1 MPTPPLPET
10 LRALGHE
17 SWHTFQKNAGEH
29 TGCATAWAEE
39 GIRVCAL
46 SDFIARVAT
55 AKPQVVVELLASG
68 DLERDYA
75 PGEFRRR
82 AAGALAD
89 VTEEA
94 GLIDA
99 LRRLRRREM
108 VRIAWRDLAG
118 RAGLQTTMAELSR
131 FAEAVVAHTLE
142 RLHQWQCA
150 KYGEALDGAG
160 RSQSLVVVAMGKL
173 GAGELNFSSDIDLI
187 FAFPS
192 DGETVGGRRAI
203 SHQEFFIRLG
213 QRLIH
218 VLTTPTPD
226 GIVFRVDMRLRP
238 FGASGP
244 LAVSFDAMEEYYQ
257 SHGRDWERYA
267 WIKARPIAGDAA
279 AQEQLMGV
287 LRPFVYRRYLDY
299 GAYQALRD
307 MKALVD
313 QEVRR
318 KGQDQNIKIGRGGI
332 RSIEFIGQAFQLIRG
347 GRDTALQEPALG
359 TVLGLLGERGLLPAP
374 VVAGLLEAYA
384 FLRNTEHRL
393 QEADDRQTQAL
404 PQDDLGRARLA
415 AAMGYEDWA
424 AFVQALDGH
433 RDFVEGC
440 FGDVFTAPDEEE
452 PAAISPLRALWEAAS
467 PDDEQA
473 AALLRHRG
481 YDDPGAALTRLR
493 ALKDSYG
500 VRAMSSQGRQRLD
513 RLVPLVIE
521 AAGHHPD
528 PQTTLARLLDLI
540 QAVARRSVYIALL
553 AEHPVALEQLLKL
566 CSSSPWISAHLTRFP
581 ILLDELLD
589 PRTLYNPPD
598 REGLTQEL
606 ALLMDNVAPG
616 DTEQEMDTLRLYGQ
630 TNVLRVAA
638 ADIAGVLPLMKV
650 SDHLSD
656 IAEVILNT
664 CLELAW
670 RDTSE
675 RYGVP
680 TCVVDGERR
689 EAGFLIVAYGKLGGL
704 ELGYGS
710 DLDLVFLHGS
720 AGTEQHTDGARQT
733 DNDTFFARLGKR
745 LTHLLTTHTAGGTL
759 YEVDLRLRPSGASGL
774 LVSPMEAFA
783 DYQRQRAWTWEHQAL
798 VRARPVVGDARLR
811 ERFEAIRRE
820 VLGQPREPATLRTE
834 VAQMRERM
842 RRELSKGTAELFD
855 LKQDRGGIA
864 DIEFMVQY
872 GVLLWAST
880 HPAVVRYTDN
890 IRILEAFSTEGL
902 MPAPDAGLLADA
914 YRAYRGRGHR
924 CALQQ
929 VPALVPRT
937 EFQGHAAGVAALW
950 EQMMGERMPE
960 D

>member
-1 MPTPPLPET
+1 MKTPPLPET
-10 LRALGHE
+10 LHAMGHE
-17 SWHTFQKNAGEH
+17 SWHAFLSGAGEH
-29 TGCATAWAEE
+29 AGSATAWAEE
-39 GIRVCAL
+39 GTRVCAL
-46 SDFIARVAT
+46 SDFVGRVAT
-55 AKPQVVVELLASG
+55 AKPQVLGELMAAG
-68 DLERDYA
+68 DLERDYQ
-75 PGEFRRR
+75 PGEYGQRT
-82 AAGALAD
+82 AAALAD
-89 VTEEA
+89 ATDEA
-94 GLIDA
+94 ALIDA

-118 RAGLQTTMAELSR
+118 RAGLQTTMTELSR
-131 FAEAVVAHTLE
+131 FCEAVVEHTLE
-142 RLHQWQCA
+142 RLHRWQGA
-150 KYGEALDGAG
+150 KYGEPLDEAG
-160 RSQSLVVVAMGKL
+160 RSQSMVVVAMGKL

-187 FAFPS
+187 FAFAS
-192 DGETVGGRRAI
+192 DGETVGGRRRVT
-203 SHQEFFIRLG
+203 HQEFFIRLG

-279 AQEQLMGV
+279 AREQLMAA

-318 KGQDQNIKIGRGGI
+318 KGLDHNIKIGRGGI

-359 TVLGLLGERGLLPAP
+359 TVLDLLAERGLLPAD
-374 VVAGLLEAYA
+374 VVAGLQEAYA

-404 PQDDLGRARLA
+404 PRDTLGRARLA
-415 AAMGYEDWA
+415 WGMGYGDWA
-424 AFVQALDGH
+424 AFLQALDDH
-433 RDFVEGC
+433 RDFVDGC

-452 PAAISPLRALWEAAS
+452 PAEISPLRTLWEAEP
-467 PDDEQA
+467 PDDQQA
-473 AALLRHRG
+473 KTLLRRRG
-481 YDDPGAALTRLR
+481 YDDPGAALDRLR

-500 VRAMSSQGRQRLD
+500 VRAMSSQGRRRLD
-513 RLVPLVIE
+513 RLVPLVLE
-521 AAGHHPD
+521 AAGRHPE
-528 PQTTLARLLDLI
+528 PHTTLARLLDLI

-553 AEHPVALEQLLKL
+553 AEHPVALEQLVKL

-598 REGLTQEL
+598 REGLSQEL
-606 ALLMDNVAPG
+606 DLLMDNVAPG

-656 IAEVILNT
+656 IAEVILDT
-664 CLELAW
+664 CLDLAW
-670 RDTSE
+670 RDTTA
-675 RYGVP
+675 RHGVP

-689 EAGFLIVAYGKLGGL
+689 QAGFLIVAYGKLGGL

-720 AGTEQHTDGARQT
+720 EGTEQHTDGPRQT

-774 LVSPMEAFA
+774 LVSGMEAFA
-783 DYQRQRAWTWEHQAL
+783 DYQRRRAWTWEHQAL
-798 VRARPVVGDARLR
+798 VRTRPVVGDSRLR

-820 VLGQPREPATLRTE
+820 VLGQPREPAALRTE
-834 VAQMRERM
+834 VTRMRERM
-842 RRELSKGTAELFD
+842 RRELSKGSPAHFD

-872 GVLLWAST
+872 GVLLWASA
-880 HPAVVRYTDN
+880 HPAVVRHTDN
-890 IRILEAFSTEGL
+890 IRILEAFSREGL
-902 MPAPDAGLLADA
+902 MPAADAELLANA

-929 VPALVPRT
+929 VPALVPHT
-937 EFQGHAAGVAALW
+937 EFQGYAEGVAAIW
-950 EQMMGERMPE
+950 ARMMEA
-960 D
+960 

>member
-1 MPTPPLPET
+1 MKRPPLPET
-10 LRALGHE
+10 LQTVGHA
-17 SWHTFQKNAGEH
+17 SWQAFLEAAGDH
-29 TGCATAWAEE
+29 AGDATAWTGE
-39 GIRVCAL
+39 GQRLLAL
-46 SDFIARVAT
+46 SDFVARVAT
-55 AKPQVVVELLASG
+55 TRPRVVADLMAAG

-75 PGEFRRR
+75 PGEFRQRTT
-82 AAGALAD
+82 AALA
-89 VTEEA
+89 EA
-94 GLIDA
+94 ADEATLIDA
-99 LRRLRRREM
+99 LRRLRQREM

-118 RAGLQTTMAELSR
+118 RAGLQTTMTELSR
-131 FAEAVVAHTLE
+131 FCEAVVEHTLE
-142 RLHQWQCA
+142 RLHRWQAA
-150 KYGEALDGAG
+150 KYGEPLDADG
-160 RSQSLVVVAMGKL
+160 RRQSMVVVAMGKL

-187 FAFPS
+187 FAFGS
-192 DGETVGGRRAI
+192 DGETVGGRRRV

-218 VLTTPTPD
+218 ALTTPTPD

-244 LAVSFDAMEEYYQ
+244 LVVSFDAMEEYYQ
-257 SHGRDWERYA
+257 GHGRDWERYA
-267 WIKARPIAGDAA
+267 WIKARPIAGEAA
-279 AQEQLMGV
+279 AREQLMTA

-318 KGQDQNIKIGRGGI
+318 KGLDHNIKIGRGGI

-347 GRDTALQEPALG
+347 GRDTALQQPGLA
-359 TVLGLLGERGLLPAP
+359 TVLELLAERGLLPAA
-374 VVAGLLEAYA
+374 VMTGLQEAYT

-404 PQDDLGRARLA
+404 PQDALGRARLA
-415 AAMGYEDWA
+415 CAMGYADWP
-424 AFVQALDGH
+424 AFLQALDGH

-440 FGDVFTAPDEEE
+440 FADVFTAPDEEE
-452 PAAISPLRALWEAAS
+452 PAGISPLRALWEADP
-467 PDDEQA
+467 PDPAQA
-473 AALLRHRG
+473 TDLLRRRG
-481 YDDPGAALTRLR
+481 YDDPQAALSRLH
-493 ALKDSYG
+493 ALKESYG
-500 VRAMSSQGRQRLD
+500 VRAMSAQGRRRLD
-513 RLVPLVIE
+513 RLVPLVLE
-521 AAGHHPD
+521 AAGTHPN
-528 PQTTLARLLDLI
+528 PQVTLTRLLDLI

-553 AEHPVALEQLLKL
+553 AEHPVALEQLVKL
-566 CSSSPWISAHLTRFP
+566 CSSSPWISAHITRFP

-606 ALLMDNVAPG
+606 ALLMDNVAAG

-656 IAEVILNT
+656 IAEVILDT
-664 CLELAW
+664 CLDLAW
-670 RDTSE
+670 RDTTA
-675 RYGVP
+675 RHGIP

-720 AGTEQHTDGARQT
+720 AGTEQHTDGARRT

-774 LVSPMEAFA
+774 LVSRMGAFA
-783 DYQRQRAWTWEHQAL
+783 DYQRERAWTWEHQAL
-798 VRARPVVGDARLR
+798 VRARAVVGDAHLR
-811 ERFEAIRRE
+811 ERFETVRRD
-820 VLGQPREPATLRTE
+820 VLCQPREPETLRAE
-834 VAQMRERM
+834 VTRMRERM
-842 RRELSKGTAELFD
+842 RRELSKGTAEHFD

-880 HPAVVRYTDN
+880 HPAVVHYTDN
-890 IRILEAFSTEGL
+890 IRILEAFSAEGL
-902 MPAPDAGLLADA
+902 MPAPDAGLLAEA

-924 CALQQ
+924 CALAQ
-929 VPALVPRT
+929 VPALVPHS
-937 EFQGHAAGVAALW
+937 EFQGYATGVAALW
-950 EQMMGERMPE
+950 ERMMEA
-960 D
+960 

>member
-10 LRALGHE
+10 LRAIGEE
-17 SWHTFQKNAGEH
+17 SWHAFLSAAGEQ
-29 TGCATAWAEE
+29 GGGAAAWAEE
-39 GIRVCAL
+39 GTRVFAL
-46 SDFIARVAT
+46 SDFVARVAA
-55 AKPQVVVELLASG
+55 AKPQVVSELMASG
-68 DLERDYA
+68 DLERDYSSE
-75 PGEFRRR
+75 EFGRRT
-82 AAGALAD
+82 AAALAAAAD
-89 VTEEA
+89 EA
-94 GLIDA
+94 ALIDA
-99 LRRLRRREM
+99 LRQLRRREM

-118 RAGLQTTMAELSR
+118 RAELRTTMTELSR
-131 FAEAVVAHTLE
+131 FAEAVVEHTLE
-142 RLHQWQCA
+142 RLHQWQGA
-150 KYGEALDGAG
+150 KYGEPLDGAG

-187 FAFPS
+187 FAFPR

-226 GIVFRVDMRLRP
+226 GFVFRVDMRLRP

-257 SHGRDWERYA
+257 NHGRDWERYA
-267 WIKARPIAGDAA
+267 WIKARPVAGDAA
-279 AQEQLMGV
+279 AREQLMAA

-318 KGQDQNIKIGRGGI
+318 KGLDQNIKIGRGGI

-347 GRDTALQEPALG
+347 GRDTVLQEPALC
-359 TVLGLLGERGLLPAP
+359 TVLDLLAAQGLLPAD
-374 VVAGLLEAYA
+374 VVAGLQEAYA

-415 AAMGYEDWA
+415 AAMGYEGWA
-424 AFVQALDGH
+424 TFLQALDGH

-452 PAAISPLRALWEAAS
+452 PEAISPLRALWEAD
-467 PDDEQA
+467 PPHGEA
-473 AALLRHRG
+473 AETLLRGRG
-481 YDDPGAALTRLR
+481 YDDPGAALGRLR
-493 ALKDSYG
+493 ALKESYA
-500 VRAMSSQGRQRLD
+500 VRAMSAQGRRRLD
-513 RLVPLVIE
+513 RLVPLVLE
-521 AAGHHPD
+521 AAGAHAN
-528 PQTTLARLLDLI
+528 PQTTLARLLDLV

-553 AEHPVALEQLLKL
+553 AEHPVAFEQLVKL
-566 CSSSPWISAHLTRFP
+566 CSSSPWISAHITRFP

-656 IAEVILNT
+656 IAEVILDT
-664 CLELAW
+664 CLKLAW
-670 RDTSE
+670 RDTT
-675 RYGVP
+675 RRHGVP

-720 AGTEQHTDGARQT
+720 AGTAQHTDGAKQT

-745 LTHLLTTHTAGGTL
+745 LTHLLTTHTAAGTL

-774 LVSPMEAFA
+774 LVGAMEAFA
-783 DYQRQRAWTWEHQAL
+783 DYQRRRAWTWEHQAL
-798 VRARPVVGDARLR
+798 VRARPVVGDAHLR

-820 VLGQPREPATLRTE
+820 VLCQPREPKALQLE
-834 VAQMRERM
+834 VREMRERM
-842 RRELSKGTAELFD
+842 RRELAKGTAELFD

-872 GVLLWAST
+872 GVLLWAAT
-880 HPAVVRYTDN
+880 HPAVVRHTDN
-890 IRILEAFSTEGL
+890 IRILEAFSAQGL
-902 MPAPDAGLLADA
+902 MPAADVGLLADA

-924 CALQQ
+924 CALAQ
-929 VPALVPRT
+929 VPALVPHV
-937 EFQGHAAGVAALW
+937 EFQGYAAGVAALW
-950 EQMMGERMPE
+950 ERMMEA
-960 D
+960 